1 MGGFFIGVQL
11 KTLVID
17 IETSPNLAH
26 VWQLWNIN
34 NVSLSQ
40 LQESSTML
48 CFAAKWLRAE
58 DTMFFSQWSHTHSEM
73 VNAAHKLLGE
83 ADAVMDYNG
92 TTFDIPYLNKEFLLE
107 GLNPPAPYAH
117 IDLYKTIKKR
127 FRFPS
132 NKLDY
137 VSRAMG
143 FSGKV
148 SHEGHDLWVKVLAG
162 DTDAQDRMEEY
173 NKQDVV
179 LLEQMYWQLRPWI
192 PNHPNVALID
202 SQGICTTCGSDMVV
216 EREAAY
222 TAMSKFKELQCVKC
236 GSWMRETARSG

>member
-1 MGGFFIGVQL
+1 L

-26 VWQLWNIN
+26 VWSLWNQ
-34 NVSLSQ
+34 NVGLSQ
-40 LQESSTML
+40 LREASEML
-48 CFAAKWLRAE
+48 CFAAKWLRDE
-58 DTMFFSQWSHTHSEM
+58 EVMFYSQWSHTHSEM
-73 VNAAHKLLGE
+73 VVAAWKLLAE

-92 TTFDIPYLNKEFLLE
+92 TTFDIPYLNKEFLIE
-107 GLNPPAPYAH
+107 GLNPPVPYAH

-143 FSGKV
+143 FDGKV
-148 SHEGHDLWVKVLAG
+148 SHEGHELWVKVMAG
-162 DTDAQDRMEEY
+162 DADAQARMEEY

-202 SQGICTTCGSDMVV
+202 GQGTCTTCGSDNVV
-216 EREAAY
+216 EREQSY
-222 TAMSKFKELQCVKC
+222 TAMSAFKELSCLKC
-236 GSWMRETARSG
+236 GSWMRETTRQASTARRGLTW